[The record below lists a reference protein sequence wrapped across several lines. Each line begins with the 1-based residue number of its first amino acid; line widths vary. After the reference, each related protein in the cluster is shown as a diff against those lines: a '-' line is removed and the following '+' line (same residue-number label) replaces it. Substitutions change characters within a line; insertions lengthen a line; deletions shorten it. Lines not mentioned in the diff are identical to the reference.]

1 MTREEHERLYAL
13 VQNAPPG
20 SKMEAAKEY
29 GVDLTLNLR
38 RLLLTPTERAREM
51 EGALRFAEELR
62 ERRLDLIDV
71 QFCSQPWRLVQA
83 KRLICRDPLRTM

>member
-1 MTREEHERLYAL
+1 MLRAMTREEHERLYAL
-13 VQNAPPG
+13 VQNPPPG

-51 EGALRFAEELR
+51 EGALRFVEQLR
-62 ERRLDLIDV
+62 EAAARIK
-71 QFCSQPWRLVQA
+71 S
-83 KRLICRDPLRTM
+83 

>member
-13 VQNAPPG
+13 VQNPPPG
-20 SKMEAAKEY
+20 SKMEAAKVY

-51 EGALRFAEELR
+51 EGALRFVEQLR
-62 ERRLDLIDV
+62 EAAARI
-71 QFCSQPWRLVQA
+71 
-83 KRLICRDPLRTM
+83 KT